1 MFEHCTIFIVPLV
14 FPAVVVGHL
23 PEEFIGQS
31 PSCLSQ
37 TSLQIL
43 TIKTDHVKVLNAGET
58 HDLAGQIPVSVNVLK
73 RNTKSLV
80 IFHNLYQIC
89 TWNKMYLSFSRS
101 KRKTHE
107 VYNMLLYWKEFTYFL
122 IFSKRVVIF
131 NVILNFFESFS
142 INNVVISFDWKRQYL
157 YYLASAEYIIRLI
170 IFAL

>member
-31 PSCLSQ
+31 SSCLSQ

-73 RNTKSLV
+73 RNTKSLQLFFIIYIKFV
-80 IFHNLYQIC
+80 HEIKCTSVFQEVKEKHMKCTIC
-89 TWNKMYLSFSRS
+89 
-101 KRKTHE
+101 
-107 VYNMLLYWKEFTYFL
+107 
-122 IFSKRVVIF
+122 
-131 NVILNFFESFS
+131 
-142 INNVVISFDWKRQYL
+142 
-157 YYLASAEYIIRLI
+157 YYIGKSSLT
-170 IFAL
+170 F

>member
-1 MFEHCTIFIVPLV
+1 
-14 FPAVVVGHL
+14 
-23 PEEFIGQS
+23 
-31 PSCLSQ
+31 
-37 TSLQIL
+37 
-43 TIKTDHVKVLNAGET
+43 
-58 HDLAGQIPVSVNVLK
+58 
-73 RNTKSLV
+73 
-80 IFHNLYQIC
+80 
-89 TWNKMYLSFSRS
+89 MYLSFSRS

-142 INNVVISFDWKRQYL
+142 INNVVVSFDCKRQYL

>member
-1 MFEHCTIFIVPLV
+1 MFEHYTIFIVPLV

-73 RNTKSLV
+73 RNTKSLQLFFIIYIKFV
-80 IFHNLYQIC
+80 HEIKC
-89 TWNKMYLSFSRS
+89 TSVFERS
-101 KRKTHE
+101 KRKTQE

-142 INNVVISFDWKRQYL
+142 INNVVISFD
-157 YYLASAEYIIRLI
+157 
-170 IFAL
+170 